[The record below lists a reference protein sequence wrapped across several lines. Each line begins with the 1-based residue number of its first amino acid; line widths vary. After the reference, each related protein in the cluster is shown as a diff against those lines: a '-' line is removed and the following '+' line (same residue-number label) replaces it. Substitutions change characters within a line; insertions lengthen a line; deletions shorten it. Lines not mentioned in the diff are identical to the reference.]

1 MSTKFIITNI
11 EWDDDFDPEVFRVPR
26 KVTVSTPDDSSF
38 EFEAIQDAI
47 EDKVGFRPV
56 NFTHTLK

>member
-1 MSTKFIITNI
+1 MSTRILVTNI

-26 KVTVSTPDDSSF
+26 KVTVSIPDDACF

-47 EDKVGFRPV
+47 EDKVGFRPLS
-56 NFTHTLK
+56 FTHTPK